1 MISIKNQETLSR
13 LDFKHPATWLATWFG
28 CGFIQPA
35 PGTWGTLG
43 GLPFGII
50 LLITG
55 GIPALLVGLAI
66 VIPVGLWASKHF
78 TTMAKEKDSGMIV
91 IDEVAGLWIAMI
103 PATLNPLSIL
113 LAFGLFRLFDIWKPW
128 PVSFMDKK
136 MRGAPSVMADDLM
149 AGVYA
154 ALILIGLRYAGFF

>member
-1 MISIKNQETLSR
+1 MIKIKNRETLAR
-13 LDFKHPATWLATWFG
+13 LDFKHPATWIATWFG

-50 LLITG
+50 LLVFG
-55 GIPALLVGLAI
+55 GIPALLIGLTI
-66 VIPVGLWASKHF
+66 VIPLGLWASKHF
-78 TTMAKEKDSGMIV
+78 TDMAQEKDSGMIV
-91 IDEVAGLWIAMI
+91 IDEVAGLWIALI

-113 LAFGLFRLFDIWKPW
+113 FAFAFFRLFDIWKPW

-149 AGVYA
+149 AGLYA
-154 ALILIGLRYAGFF
+154 ALVLIGLRYAGLG

>member
-1 MISIKNQETLSR
+1 MIKFKNHETLAR
-13 LDFKHPATWLATWFG
+13 LDFKHPATWVATWFG

-50 LLITG
+50 LLMLG
-55 GIPALLVGLAI
+55 GIPALLIGLAI
-66 VIPVGLWASKHF
+66 VISLGLWASKHF
-78 TTMAKEKDSGMIV
+78 TNMAEEKDSSMIV
-91 IDEVAGLWIAMI
+91 IDEVAGLWIALI
-103 PATLNPLSIL
+103 PATLTPISVL
-113 LAFGLFRLFDIWKPW
+113 LAFALFRLFDIWKPW

-149 AGVYA
+149 AGIYA
-154 ALILIGLRYAGFF
+154 ALILIGLRYAGFG